1 MPTPADDCVVLF
13 YRGQRH
19 WVGNVTSADL
29 VPLLGHKLQQLVS
42 ALERGAAHEIAD
54 SLMGGVEK

>member
-13 YRGQRH
+13 YRGQRY

-42 ALERGAAHEIAD
+42 ALERGETQLGNAR
-54 SLMGGVEK
+54 MGGVEK

>member
-13 YRGQRH
+13 YRGQRY
-19 WVGNVTSADL
+19 WVGNVTSAGE
-29 VPLLGHKLQQLVS
+29 VPPLGCRLHQLVD